1 MKKVISLIAVL
12 ALVCFTTMVFAADAA
27 KPAAAP
33 AAAAPAVKAEPVK
46 ADAAK
51 AAAPKAE
58 VVKGKIESIDTAK
71 NEIVVKGKTI
81 VVKAEEIAKL
91 KKGEMVKVTLA
102 AGTMNADKVDVVK
115 AKKAAKKAVKKE
127 EKKEEKKEVKAE
139 EKPAEKKAE

>member
-1 MKKVISLIAVL
+1 MKKVISMIAVL

-27 KPAAAP
+27 KP
-33 AAAAPAVKAEPVK
+33 AAAPAVKAEPVK

-58 VVKGKIESIDTAK
+58 VVKGKIESIDTVK

-91 KKGEMVKVTLA
+91 KKGQNVTVTLA
-102 AGTMNADKVDVVK
+102 AGTMNADKVEVVK
-115 AKKAAKKAVKKE
+115 AKKAAKPAVKKE
-127 EKKEEKKEVKAE
+127 EKKAE
-139 EKPAEKKAE
+139 EKPVEKKAE

>member
-27 KPAAAP
+27 KPT
-33 AAAAPAVKAEPVK
+33 AAAPAVKAEPVK

-58 VVKGKIESIDTAK
+58 VVKGKIESIDTVK

-81 VVKAEEIAKL
+81 IVKAEEIAKL
-91 KKGEMVKVTLA
+91 KKGENVKVTLA
-102 AGTMNADKVDVVK
+102 AGTMNADKVVVVK
-115 AKKAAKKAVKKE
+115 AKKATKKTVKKE
-127 EKKEEKKEVKAE
+127 EKPAEKKEVKAE
-139 EKPAEKKAE
+139 EKPVEKKAE

>member
-1 MKKVISLIAVL
+1 MKKVISMIAVL

-27 KPAAAP
+27 KP

-58 VVKGKIESIDTAK
+58 VVKGKIESIDTVK

-91 KKGEMVKVTLA
+91 KKGENVKVTLA
-102 AGTMNADKVDVVK
+102 AGTMNADKVVVVK
-115 AKKAAKKAVKKE
+115 AKKAAKPAAKPAV
-127 EKKEEKKEVKAE
+127 APAA
-139 EKPAEKKAE
+139 EKPVEKKAE

>member
-1 MKKVISLIAVL
+1 MKKVISMIAVL

-27 KPAAAP
+27 KP
-33 AAAAPAVKAEPVK
+33 AAAPAVKAEPVK

-58 VVKGKIESIDTAK
+58 VVKGKIESIDTVK

-91 KKGEMVKVTLA
+91 KKGENVKVTLA
-102 AGTMNADKVDVVK
+102 AGTMNADKVVVVK
-115 AKKAAKKAVKKE
+115 AKKAAKPAAKPAV
-127 EKKEEKKEVKAE
+127 APAA
-139 EKPAEKKAE
+139 EKPVEKKAE